1 MDVPFELFVAWRYL
15 RARRKQAFIAVI
27 SAIST
32 IGVSVGVMALLIAL
46 ALMTGLQGELRD
58 RIIGSAAHIY
68 VWKAGEGGIVD
79 YPAEAAK
86 LRAVP
91 HVVGAAPVILGK
103 ALVTSEHGEAF
114 ITVKGIDP
122 ELEVQVTDIARAM
135 QSGSLAGLARARPR
149 DGIVIGQ
156 DLARQLG
163 VQPGDVLTMVT
174 AEGTL
179 TPGGLMPRQ
188 RLLEVVGTFALG
200 LFEFDSAYGFVSLET
215 ARRLFRR
222 ERVDFIE
229 LRVDDMW
236 QAPRIA
242 ASIPERLGPA
252 YFTQDWA
259 ELNRSLFSAL
269 WLEKYAIAI
278 TIGLIVMVAAL
289 NIVASLVLLVMEKH
303 RDIAILKTLGCSA
316 AKIRN
321 IFVLQGFIIG
331 IMGTTA
337 GSVLGLGIVH
347 VLDRYKLIRVP
358 SDVYQITYV
367 PFTLEAGDFAI
378 VVAVAVLICLVAT
391 IYPSRQAAR
400 LDPAAALRWE

>member
-1 MDVPFELFVAWRYL
+1 MRVPFELFVAWRYL
-15 RARRKQAFIAVI
+15 RAQRKQAFIAVI
-27 SAIST
+27 STIST
-32 IGVSVGVMALLIAL
+32 LGVAVGVMALLIAL

-58 RIIGSAAHIY
+58 RIVGSAAHIY

-79 YPAEAAK
+79 YPAEAAR
-86 LRAVP
+86 LRQVP

-122 ELEVQVTDIARAM
+122 ALEAQVTEIERAM
-135 QSGSLAGLARARPR
+135 RSGSLAELGRPRARE
-149 DGIVIGQ
+149 GIVVGE

-163 VQPGDVLTMVT
+163 VQAGDVLTIVT

-179 TPGGLMPRQ
+179 TPMGLVPRQ
-188 RLLEVVGTFALG
+188 RLLEVIGTFALG
-200 LFEFDSAYGFVSLET
+200 LFEFDSAYGFVSLDT

-229 LRVDDMW
+229 LRVDDIW
-236 QAPRIA
+236 QASRIA
-242 ASIPERLGPA
+242 AAIPEQLGPA

-259 ELNRSLFSAL
+259 QLNRSLFSAL

-303 RDIAILKTLGCSA
+303 RDIAILKTMGCSS

-331 IMGTTA
+331 LVGTTL
-337 GSVLGLGIVH
+337 GSLVGLSAIY
-347 VLDRYKLIRVP
+347 VLDRYHLIRVP

-367 PFTLEAGDFAI
+367 PFTLEAGDFAV

-400 LDPAAALRWE
+400 LDPAQALRWE

>member
-15 RARRKQAFIAVI
+15 RAQRKQAFIAVI
-27 SAIST
+27 STIST
-32 IGVSVGVMALLIAL
+32 LGVTVGVMALLIAL

-58 RIIGSAAHIY
+58 RIVGSTAHIY
-68 VWKAGEGGIVD
+68 VWKAGEGGIAD
-79 YPAEAAK
+79 YPAEAAR
-86 LRAVP
+86 LRAIP
-91 HVVGAAPVILGK
+91 GVVGAAPVILGK
-103 ALVTSEHGEAF
+103 ALVRSAHGEAF

-122 ELEVQVTDIARAM
+122 ALEQQVTEIGRAM
-135 QSGSLAGLARARPR
+135 QSGSLSGLGRARARE
-149 DGIVIGQ
+149 GIVIGQ

-163 VQPGDVLTMVT
+163 VQAGDVLTVVT

-179 TPGGLMPRQ
+179 TPMGLVPRQ
-188 RLLEVVGTFALG
+188 RLVEVIGTFALG
-200 LFEFDSAYGFVSLET
+200 LFEFDSAYGFVSLDT

-222 ERVDFIE
+222 EQVDFIE
-229 LRVDDMW
+229 LRVDDLW
-236 QAPRIA
+236 RASAIA
-242 ASIPERLGPA
+242 ASIPERLGAA

-259 ELNRSLFSAL
+259 QLNRSLFSAL

-303 RDIAILKTLGCSA
+303 RDIAILKTMGCSA
-316 AKIRN
+316 GKIRN

-331 IMGTTA
+331 LVGTLA
-337 GSVLGLGIVH
+337 GSILGLSAVV

-367 PFTLEAGDFAI
+367 PFKLEVGDFLV

-400 LDPAAALRWE
+400 LDPAQALRWE